1 MPATFLEKQRSQR
14 PPRARVKAEAERR
27 ANRGLL
33 VNGKPFRCDNDSV
46 LRMLLLA
53 NGLAAAGPGATQT
66 FRTAAGD
73 EFTVTA
79 AQASS
84 IHQAQV
90 AYLGALLDASADLQ
104 AAPPENELDDAHWP
118 ARPSVTLS

>member
-1 MPATFLEKQRSQR
+1 MPETFLQRQRAQR

-33 VNGKPFRCDNDSV
+33 VDGKPFRCDNDSV

-53 NGLAAAGPGATQT
+53 NGLAAAAPGTTQT

-73 EFTVTA
+73 EFAVTA
-79 AQASS
+79 AQAAA
-84 IHQAQV
+84 IHAAQV
-90 AYLGALLDASADLQ
+90 SYLGALLDASAGLQ
-104 AAPPENELDDAHWP
+104 AAPPANEMDDAHWP
-118 ARPSVTLS
+118 ARPTVAL